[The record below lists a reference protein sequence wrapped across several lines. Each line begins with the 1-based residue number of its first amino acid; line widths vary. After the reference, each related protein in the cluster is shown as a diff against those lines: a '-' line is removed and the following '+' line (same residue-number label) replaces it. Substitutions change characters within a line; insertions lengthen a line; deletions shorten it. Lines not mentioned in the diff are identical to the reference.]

1 MKKISIIMI
10 LCCLNLN
17 AQTII
22 TDRPDQTE
30 SSSTIQKG
38 SVQIESGFL
47 ISQNSTNYNF
57 NSTNERNIYFPSTL
71 FRIGLTE
78 KVELRLFNQ
87 YQQMCTQTNSFN
99 GFNNLELGLKLQLL
113 QKENGFT
120 EIAFLSHMVIPTAP
134 SRLSETGENNIGTI
148 NKLCVSHNIGEKVG
162 LGYNVG
168 YNYLNNR
175 QGDFTYSL
183 VLGIELNDKISTYI
197 EPYGEF
203 SDLDNTESNFNM
215 GITYLLRDNLQLDYS
230 YGLGLNHR
238 FNFMSV
244 GCSININ

>member
-1 MKKISIIMI
+1 MKHISIIMI

-30 SSSTIQKG
+30 SSSTIQQG
-38 SVQIESGFL
+38 SVQIESGVL
-47 ISQNSTNYNF
+47 ISQNSTNYDF
-57 NSTNERNIYFPSTL
+57 YSTNERNIYFPSTL

-78 KVELRLFNQ
+78 KIEFRLFNQ

-134 SRLSETGENNIGTI
+134 SRLSETGENHIGTI

>member
-38 SVQIESGFL
+38 SVQIESGVL
-47 ISQNSTNYNF
+47 ISQNSTNYDF
-57 NSTNERNIYFPSTL
+57 YSTNEKNIYFPSTL

-78 KVELRLFNQ
+78 KIELRLFNQ

-134 SRLSETGENNIGTI
+134 SRLSENGENNIGTI

-175 QGDFTYSL
+175 EGDFTYSL

-230 YGLGLNHR
+230 YGLGLNHA

-244 GCSININ
+244 GFSININ

>member
-1 MKKISIIMI
+1 MI

-30 SSSTIQKG
+30 SSSTIQQG
-38 SVQIESGFL
+38 SVQIESGVL
-47 ISQNSTNYNF
+47 ISQNSTNYDF
-57 NSTNERNIYFPSTL
+57 YSTNERNIYFPSTL

-78 KVELRLFNQ
+78 KIEFRLFNQ

-120 EIAFLSHMVIPTAP
+120 ELAFLSHIVLPTAP
-134 SRLSETGENNIGTI
+134 STFSESSSNYTGIV
-148 NKLCVSHNIGEKVG
+148 NKLCVSHSLNEKIG
-162 LGYNVG
+162 LGYNLG
-168 YNYLNNR
+168 YNYFSSGL
-175 QGDFTYSL
+175 GDFTYSI
-183 VLGIELNDKISTYI
+183 VFGFELNEKINTYI
-197 EPYGEF
+197 EPYGAIPDF
-203 SDLDNTESNFNM
+203 DDPESNINM
-215 GITYLLRDNLQLDYS
+215 GITYLIKDNLQLDYS
-230 YGLGLNHR
+230 YGLGLNHS
-238 FNFMSV
+238 FNFMSI

>member
-1 MKKISIIMI
+1 MI
-10 LCCLNLN
+10 LIEFSDSTDCIGCEFNNSENINLN
-17 AQTII
+17 
-22 TDRPDQTE
+22 DKMYKLRE
-30 SSSTIQKG
+30 
-38 SVQIESGFL
+38 
-47 ISQNSTNYNF
+47 QN
-57 NSTNERNIYFPSTL
+57 
-71 FRIGLTE
+71 
-78 KVELRLFNQ
+78 K
-87 YQQMCTQTNSFN
+87 
-99 GFNNLELGLKLQLL
+99 LL

-148 NKLCVSHNIGEKVG
+148 NKFCVSHNIGEKVG

-183 VLGIELNDKISTYI
+183 VLGMELNDKISTYI

-203 SDLDNTESNFNM
+203 SDLDNTESNFNI

-230 YGLGLNHR
+230 YGLGLNHA

-244 GCSININ
+244 GFSININ